1 MQYTLEQHFAQPGHL
16 INRLAR
22 LMARLGEPRVREL
35 GFGVGQMP
43 VLATLKDGAAYT
55 QTQLAA
61 IAKIEQPSM
70 AQMLTRMER
79 DGLVQ
84 RAADPKDKRSV
95 LFSLT
100 PEAKRRLPKLWKL
113 LGEANK
119 EALAPFTP
127 EEIAILC
134 SLLSRMVQHLEA
146 TENGAA

>member
-16 INRLAR
+16 INRVSR
-22 LMARLGEPRVREL
+22 LMARIGEPRVREL
-35 GFGVGQMP
+35 GFGIGQMP

-61 IAKIEQPSM
+61 IARIEQPSM

-84 RAADPKDKRSV
+84 RAPDPKDKRSV

-100 PEAKRRLPKLWKL
+100 PEAKKRLPALWKIL
-113 LGEANK
+113 ADANT
-119 EALAPFTP
+119 EALAPFTAA
-127 EEIAILC
+127 EIATLA
-134 SLLSRMVQHLEA
+134 SLLTRMVQHLESTA
-146 TENGAA
+146 GQP